1 MNASGRV
8 IQEQKNYYL
17 VDISQN
23 EPVRAV
29 LKGVAKNKHRRIAV
43 GDFVEVELFDGIGE
57 TAVIREVLPRINEL
71 SKPVIANIDNIF
83 FVNCLIEPLLS
94 PLYIDKFLFCA
105 AAKKINAVLV
115 FNKTDILSRTQF
127 IELQNYAKIYEKAGF
142 DVLLTSIND
151 KKTIDDIKNIAKN
164 KVSVFAGQSG
174 VGKSSIMQILFP
186 DEYFAVNELSQNLL
200 RGKNTTSHT
209 SLIRLENGGYIADT
223 PGFSVFEMPA
233 VEPEFVC
240 AHFDDFVKVLQDKPC
255 KFSDCSHRN
264 EPDCRIKIAVKTG
277 EIAKSRY
284 ESYLVILDEM
294 SVIFAKTKNK
304 LKK

>member
-8 IQEQKNYYL
+8 IQERKNYYL

-23 EPVRAV
+23 VPVRAV
-29 LKGVAKNKHRRIAV
+29 LKGVAKNKHKRIAA

-57 TAVIREVLPRINEL
+57 TAVIRSVLPRINEL
-71 SKPVIANIDNIF
+71 SKPVIANIDNVF

-105 AAKKINAVLV
+105 AVNKIKVSIV
-115 FNKTDILSRTQF
+115 FNKTDILSKTQLA
-127 IELQNYAKIYEKAGF
+127 ELKNYAKIYEKAGF

-151 KKTIDDIKNIAKN
+151 KKTIDDIKNGAKD
-164 KVSVFAGQSG
+164 KISVFAGQSG
-174 VGKSSIMQILFP
+174 VGKSSIMQVLFP
-186 DEYFAVNELSQNLL
+186 DEYFAVAELSQNLL

-209 SLIRLENGGYIADT
+209 SLMRLENGGYIADT

-240 AHFDDFVKVLQDKPC
+240 AYFDDFTEVLQNERC
-255 KFSDCSHRN
+255 KFSNCSHKN
-264 EPDCRIKIAVKTG
+264 EPDCRIKSAVESG
-277 EIAKSRY
+277 EIAQSRY
-284 ESYLVILDEM
+284 ESYLAIYDEM
-294 SVIFAKTKNK
+294 SAKSKNF
-304 LKK
+304 